1 MSALRNFLDR
11 VLGGSET
18 VQCRG
23 EFELL
28 RRVASIDQ
36 LEKLEE
42 IEKQFQEAERRQ
54 RTSTTPQALDS
65 ANAERIIRQTE
76 GANVTELQ
84 QLLAQAREL
93 KLTTGQIESIRARLA
108 ALAAQKYRGD
118 GTPTEL
124 KRIGF
129 TLTPF
134 GPVDRFTVNAFERLR
149 AAGFRAIDD
158 CLNHSG
164 RGCACCGQI
173 RETVWSIR
181 ARFSS
186 DTPEV
191 WLCDRLLDDLASYD
205 QLKPG
210 QFGN

>member
-1 MSALRNFLDR
+1 MSELRKFLDM
-11 VLGGSET
+11 VLSGEQS
-18 VQCRG
+18 VRCSG
-23 EFELL
+23 EFVLL
-28 RRVASIDQ
+28 RRAADFNQ
-36 LEKLEE
+36 LERLEE
-42 IEKQFQEAERRQ
+42 IEKQFLEVERRQ
-54 RTSTTPQALDS
+54 RTGTITNTLAS
-65 ANAERIIRQTE
+65 ADAGRIVRQPE
-76 GANVTELQ
+76 VANVTELQ

-93 KLTTGQIESIRARLA
+93 KLTTGQIESIRTRLA

-129 TLTPF
+129 TLTPY

-149 AAGFRAIDD
+149 SAGFRAIDD
-158 CLNHSG
+158 CPKHSG

-210 QFGN
+210 QYGN